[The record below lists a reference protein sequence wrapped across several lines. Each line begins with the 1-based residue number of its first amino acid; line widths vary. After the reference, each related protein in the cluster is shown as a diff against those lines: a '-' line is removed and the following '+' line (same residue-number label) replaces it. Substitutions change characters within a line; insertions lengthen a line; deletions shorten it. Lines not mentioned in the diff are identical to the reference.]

1 MRLFIL
7 SIVRCF
13 YLIYYGVPMKKL
25 ILILSILIILGVGW
39 VAYGRC
45 TASESVVP
53 VKTEQRLREKAQA
66 AKAYCSK
73 NGYNTNYCFLVD
85 FSLHSGKRRFFV
97 WDMKGDSIKYASLC
111 AHGYGKNST
120 VSKPVFSNVEGSYC
134 SSLGK
139 YKVGIRSYSKWG
151 INVHYKLHGLE
162 ATNDNAFKRI
172 VVLHS
177 YTPLPETEVYPMH
190 IPLGISQGCP
200 VISDNVMR
208 KVDAL
213 LKAEKKPV
221 LLWVYD

>member
-1 MRLFIL
+1 MGR
-7 SIVRCF
+7 R
-13 YLIYYGVPMKKL
+13 
-25 ILILSILIILGVGW
+25 
-39 VAYGRC
+39 GRC

-53 VKTEQRLREKAQA
+53 AKTEQRLREKAQV
-66 AKAYCSK
+66 AKAYCLK

-85 FSLHSGKRRFFV
+85 FSIHSGRRRFFV

-162 ATNDNAFKRI
+162 VTNDNAFKRI
-172 VVLHS
+172 IVLHS
-177 YTPLPETEVYPMH
+177 YSPMPETEVYPMH
-190 IPLGISQGCP
+190 LPLGISQGCS

>member
-1 MRLFIL
+1 M
-7 SIVRCF
+7 
-13 YLIYYGVPMKKL
+13 
-25 ILILSILIILGVGW
+25 
-39 VAYGRC
+39 AYGRC
-45 TASESVVP
+45 TASKTAVP
-53 VKTEQRLREKAQA
+53 AETEQRLREKAQA

-85 FSLHSGKRRFFV
+85 FSLHSGRRRFFV

-120 VSKPVFSNVEGSYC
+120 VSKPVSSNVEGSYC

-162 ATNDNAFKRI
+162 ATNDNAFKRT

-177 YTPLPETEVYPMH
+177 YSPMPETEVYPMH
-190 IPLGISQGCP
+190 LPLGISQGCP
-200 VISDNVMR
+200 VISDEVM
-208 KVDAL
+208 KEVDIL
-213 LKAEKKPV
+213 LKAAKKPV
-221 LLWVYD
+221 LLWIYD